1 MKKVII
7 TCAAVVLALGLM
19 SCGDTK
25 ACYKLTTSGLGVELE
40 RYVYGTSND
49 IDLYIANWKKALG
62 DNVEIK
68 RSTLPNLKSED
79 DCTGTSVRL

>member
-7 TCAAVVLALGLM
+7 ACAAVVLALGLM

-25 ACYKLTTSGLGVELE
+25 ACYKLTTSGAGIELE

-49 IDLYIANWKKALG
+49 IDAYIADWKKTLG
-62 DNVEIK
+62 DDVTIT
-68 RSTLPNLKSED
+68 RSALPNMKSEA
-79 DCTGTSVRL
+79 DCKGTSISF